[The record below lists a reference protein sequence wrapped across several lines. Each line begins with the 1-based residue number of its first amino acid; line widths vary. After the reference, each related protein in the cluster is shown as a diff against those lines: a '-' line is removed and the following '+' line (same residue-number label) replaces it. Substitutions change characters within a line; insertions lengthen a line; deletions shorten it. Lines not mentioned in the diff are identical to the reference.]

1 MVNMDGVCCMLYG
14 CSMDVVNTADI
25 VIIGN
30 YFISAIYK
38 TKSCS
43 RILLWYKRKLWIDC
57 FFPWLPPWMFYTF
70 MDNFQ

>member
-1 MVNMDGVCCMLYG
+1 MDGVCRMLYG

-30 YFISAIYK
+30 CFISAIYK

-43 RILLWYKRKLWIDC
+43 RILL
-57 FFPWLPPWMFYTF
+57 
-70 MDNFQ
+70 

>member
-25 VIIGN
+25 VVIGN
-30 YFISAIYK
+30 CFISAIYK

-43 RILLWYKRKLWIDC
+43 RILL
-57 FFPWLPPWMFYTF
+57 
-70 MDNFQ
+70 